1 MDVAQIEKT
10 VKAIYEQVKS
20 ESLEEGDVLINTLH
34 RIQDHFGNFIP
45 PEAAETLAELMNLP
59 LSKIYE
65 VLTFYTMFSTRPR
78 GKYVIRVCESTP
90 CHVTGG
96 KAVVEALKET
106 LGIDFNQ
113 TTEDGLF
120 TLEYSSC
127 LGLCGV
133 APVMMINDMA
143 YGNLTPERVKAIIE
157 ELKGGEAE

>member
-1 MDVAQIEKT
+1 MSVNVKET
-10 VKAIYEQVKS
+10 VKRIYEEVKAK
-20 ESLEEGDVLINTLH
+20 SLEDGDMLINVLH
-34 RIQDHFGNFIP
+34 AIQDHFDNFIP
-45 PEAAETLAELMNLP
+45 PEAAEELSKLMNLP
-59 LSKIYE
+59 PSKIYE
-65 VLTFYTMFSTRPR
+65 VLTFYTMFSTKPR
-78 GKYVIRVCESTP
+78 GKYVIRVCQSTP

-96 KAVVEALKET
+96 REVIEALKET
-106 LGIDFNQ
+106 LGIDFGE

-157 ELKGGEAE
+157 ELKGGEKQ

>member
-1 MDVAQIEKT
+1 MSVDVKET
-10 VKAIYEQVKS
+10 VKRIYEEVKAK
-20 ESLEEGDVLINTLH
+20 SLEDGDMLINALH
-34 RIQDHFGNFIP
+34 AIQDHFNNFIP
-45 PEAAETLAELMNLP
+45 PEAAEELSELMNLP
-59 LSKIYE
+59 PSKIYE
-65 VLTFYTMFSTRPR
+65 VLTFYTMFSTKPR
-78 GKYVIRVCESTP
+78 GKYVIRVCQSTP

-96 KAVVEALKET
+96 REVIEALKET
-106 LGIDFNQ
+106 LGIDFGE

-157 ELKGGEAE
+157 ELKGGEKR

>member
-1 MDVAQIEKT
+1 MSVDVKET
-10 VKAIYEQVKS
+10 VKRIYEEVKAK
-20 ESLEEGDVLINTLH
+20 SLEDGDMLINVLH
-34 RIQDHFGNFIP
+34 AIQDHFNNFIP
-45 PEAAETLAELMNLP
+45 PEAAEELSELMNLP
-59 LSKIYE
+59 PSKIYE
-65 VLTFYTMFSTRPR
+65 VLTFYTMFSTKPR
-78 GKYVIRVCESTP
+78 GKYVIRVCQSTP

-96 KAVVEALKET
+96 REVIEALKET
-106 LGIDFNQ
+106 LGIDFGE

-157 ELKGGEAE
+157 ELKGGEKR

>member
-1 MDVAQIEKT
+1 MSVDVKET
-10 VKAIYEQVKS
+10 VKRIYEEVKAK
-20 ESLEEGDVLINTLH
+20 SLEDGDMLINVLH
-34 RIQDHFGNFIP
+34 AIQDHFNNFIP
-45 PEAAETLAELMNLP
+45 PEAAEELSELMNLP
-59 LSKIYE
+59 PSKIYE
-65 VLTFYTMFSTRPR
+65 VLTFYTMFSTKPR
-78 GKYVIRVCESTP
+78 GRYVIRVCQSTP

-96 KAVVEALKET
+96 REVIEALKET
-106 LGIDFNQ
+106 LGIDFGE

-157 ELKGGEAE
+157 ELKGGEKR